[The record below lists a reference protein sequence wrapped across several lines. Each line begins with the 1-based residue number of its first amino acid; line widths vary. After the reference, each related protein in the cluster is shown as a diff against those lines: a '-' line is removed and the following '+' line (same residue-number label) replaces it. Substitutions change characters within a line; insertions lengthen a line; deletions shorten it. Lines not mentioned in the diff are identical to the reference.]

1 VFLKTQILPLT
12 GLDAGQIETLT
23 SMLGVDAVI
32 YGSSILYA
40 YKNTLNLGGTPIGD
54 IDIAITDTALFDN
67 ILDFLTSA
75 LTGAERYDNPNI
87 PNYPI
92 TDFAALNIGFTKN
105 LLLNY
110 YLQNTTAPP
119 DGNTMGTFNVQAV
132 TDGNGYTNG
141 EIYPL
146 FNKVLNVTTFY
157 FNDNLRIQLVL
168 YDVGTTTAQDE
179 IMQNGDFTAASGVYN
194 GTSLFISSDVAANK
208 TFYRGDQDRR
218 DTLIL
223 GKDDWLLYRLD
234 KYIKRGF
241 TIYFANQDLID
252 LWNSN
257 EFVTSIPDGI
267 KVNFICPFPL
277 KPIDYV
283 QSFIEIT

>member
-1 VFLKTQILPLT
+1 MFLKTQILPLT

-67 ILDFLTSA
+67 IVDFLTSA
-75 LTGAERYDNPNI
+75 LTGAERYDNPNDF
-87 PNYPI
+87 P
-92 TDFAALNIGFTKN
+92 TDFSSLNIGFTKN

-110 YLQNTTAPP
+110 YLQDTTAPP

-132 TDGNGYTNG
+132 TDSNGSTNG
-141 EIYPL
+141 EIYQL

-157 FNDNLRIQLVL
+157 FDDNLKIQLVL

-218 DTLIL
+218 QYLIL

-257 EFVTSIPDGI
+257 EFYSSMGYAN
-267 KVNFICPFPL
+267 KHNFICPFPL